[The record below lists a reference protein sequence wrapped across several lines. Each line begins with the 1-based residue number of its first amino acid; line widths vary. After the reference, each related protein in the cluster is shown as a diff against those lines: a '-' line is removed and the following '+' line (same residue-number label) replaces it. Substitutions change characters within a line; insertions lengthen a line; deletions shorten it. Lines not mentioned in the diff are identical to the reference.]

1 MHLLRSRSFLLL
13 FLGQAV
19 NGIGTWAALVALWG
33 FAAYEFDSGPAQIA
47 MIGLA
52 WALPAAVVGPFAG
65 VPIDRFGPK
74 RVLVVA
80 YAAGAGAAVAMASAT
95 SYRQLLALG
104 VVHGIVKAFS
114 QPATDTLAP
123 RLVEDRDLLAANAVL
138 GASSES
144 AIVFGPL
151 VAAVAIGLWGL
162 RGAFLVDAA
171 TFLVGIA
178 VVVPLRL
185 RTLPAAPA
193 TAGSAEDGHPSEPPR
208 PATVWADVRAGF
220 ALVARRPV
228 LRFTMLMSTV
238 VFVTWSAYIVVEPI
252 YVRDVLDR
260 PASFFALLQ
269 TAFGTGLVLT
279 GLMLPRLGDRVA
291 GTRALALSVLLSGLT
306 AGLYVGT
313 RIPAVAVVGVFLWG
327 VDVAFFSAPSRTLLQ
342 RHSPPEAHGRVL
354 ALYRTVH
361 SVADVVALPLT
372 GLAAGVIGVQA
383 AALWVA
389 SFAVVAGFIGFRVAG
404 TRRLPEPDGDRTSGG
419 WRTAGAFG
427 LEHPLQDRGAVGHDP
442 VHAEVDQQRHLVGVV
457 DGPDVDGEA
466 GAVGSCDEALV
477 DDDDLTERA
486 GNL

>member
-52 WALPAAVVGPFAG
+52 WALPGAVVGPFAG

-114 QPATDTLAP
+114 QPAADTLAP
-123 RLVEDRDLLAANAVL
+123 RLVEDRDLLAANAML

-171 TFLVGIA
+171 TFVVGIA

-185 RTLPAAPA
+185 RSLSSAPA
-193 TAGSAEDGHPSEPPR
+193 GGGSGEDGRPLGGAH
-208 PATVWADVRAGF
+208 PATVWADIRAGL
-220 ALVARRPV
+220 ALVARQPV
-228 LRFTMLMSTV
+228 LRFTMVMSTV

-279 GLMLPRLGDRVA
+279 SLMLPRLGDRVA

-306 AGLYVGT
+306 AALYVGT
-313 RIPAVAVVGVFLWG
+313 RIPAVAVAGVFLWG

-361 SVADVVALPLT
+361 SVAHVFALPLT

-389 SFAVVAGFIGFRVAG
+389 SFAVVAGFVGFRLAG
-404 TRRLPEPDGDRTSGG
+404 PKRLPEPDGDRPSGG
-419 WRTAGAFG
+419 WRIAGALR
-427 LEHPLQDRGAVGHDP
+427 LEHPLQDRRAVGHDP

-466 GAVGSCDEALV
+466 GAVGGRDEVLV
-477 DDDDLTERA
+477 DDDDLTECT